1 MSFLSGW
8 GPSGTGGD
16 AEDPSSVA
24 LSEGSEDGLGS
35 WLRTR
40 REERG
45 YDLDRV
51 ERDTRISRGYIEAIE
66 REQYDT
72 LPAPVYARGFV
83 RSYARYLGLD
93 EDEALEKMPTEL
105 PRPPGL
111 DPLPGLRRREGPPA
125 IPALPWRWVAVLVVV
140 VAAGATAFVFGLPAI
155 TGMLGDDGDDAGQV
169 EEVPPAA
176 TVGPFEEG
184 TMPDLRNV
192 ELAEAR
198 RVLAEIGVAA
208 TRVIEFEIVTDD
220 TPPGRVFGH
229 SPSPGQPL
237 GEDEVVNLFISAAA
251 PPEDV
256 EAGAEEQE

>member
-16 AEDPSSVA
+16 AAEEPGAVA
-24 LSEGSEDGLGS
+24 LSEGPEDGLGS

-93 EDEALEKMPTEL
+93 EDEALEKMPREL

-111 DPLPGLRRREGPPA
+111 EPLPGLRRREGPAA
-125 IPALPWRWVAVLVVV
+125 IPALPWRWVVVLVVV
-140 VAAGATAFVFGLPAI
+140 VAAGAAAFFFGFPAI
-155 TGMLGDDGDDAGQV
+155 TDMLGDDGDSAQQV
-169 EEVPPAA
+169 EEAPPAA
-176 TVGPFEEG
+176 TVGLFEEG

-198 RVLAEIGVAA
+198 RVLTEIGVAA

-229 SPSPGQPL
+229 SPSPGQLL
-237 GEDEVVNLFISAAA
+237 GEDEVVNLFISAA
-251 PPEDV
+251 PPPDET
-256 EAGAEEQE
+256 AEEGE

>member
-1 MSFLSGW
+1 MSFLGGW
-8 GPSGTGGD
+8 RSRGNGGD
-16 AEDPSSVA
+16 AADDESRATPLA
-24 LSEGSEDGLGS
+24 GGSDDGLGA

-45 YDLDRV
+45 YDFDRV
-51 ERDTRISRGYIEAIE
+51 ERDTRISRGYIEALE
-66 REQYDT
+66 RDQFDT

-93 EDEALEKMPTEL
+93 EEEALGRMPSEL

-111 DPLPGLRRREGPPA
+111 EPLPGLRRSEGPSA
-125 IPALPWRWVAVLVVV
+125 IPTVPWRWLLLVIVV
-140 VAAGATAFVFGLPAI
+140 VAAGGAAFFVGVPRL
-155 TGMLGDDGDDAGQV
+155 TDLRGDGGDGESQV
-169 EEVPPAA
+169 EEAPPAA

-192 ELAEAR
+192 ELAEAK
-198 RVLAEIGVAA
+198 RVLAEIGVQL
-208 TRVIEFEIVTDD
+208 VSEFEIETDD

-237 GEDEVVNLFISAAA
+237 AADNEVNLFISAEPA
-251 PPEDV
+251 PEDT
-256 EAGAEEQE
+256 EE

>member
-1 MSFLSGW
+1 MSFLGGW
-8 GPSGTGGD
+8 GPGGIGGD
-16 AEDPSSVA
+16 AAEEPSAVA
-24 LSEGSEDGLGS
+24 VSEGSEDGLGS

-93 EDEALEKMPTEL
+93 EDEALEKMPREL

-111 DPLPGLRRREGPPA
+111 EPLPGLRRREGPAA
-125 IPALPWRWVAVLVVV
+125 IPALPWRWVVVLVVV
-140 VAAGATAFVFGLPAI
+140 VVAGAAAFFFGFPAL
-155 TGMLGDDGDDAGQV
+155 TDMLGDEGDGAQQV

-198 RVLAEIGVAA
+198 RVLTEIGVAA

-229 SPSPGQPL
+229 SPSPGQLL
-237 GEDEVVNLFISAAA
+237 GEDEVVNLFISAAP
-251 PPEDV
+251 PPEETA
-256 EAGAEEQE
+256 EADE